1 MKHSCAWASHMR
13 IAVWD
18 RVAEQV
24 RLKNQNGIKNQRTAA
39 TILKG
44 TASQVCSAH
53 LSFQHSRDKG
63 RRTTQLQA
71 YLGRRDPAS
80 NKIKTSLSSD
90 RS

>member
-24 RLKNQNGIKNQRTAA
+24 RLKNQNGIKNQRAAA

-44 TASQVCSAH
+44 TASQVCSARI
-53 LSFQHSRDKG
+53 Q
-63 RRTTQLQA
+63 
-71 YLGRRDPAS
+71 
-80 NKIKTSLSSD
+80 
-90 RS
+90 